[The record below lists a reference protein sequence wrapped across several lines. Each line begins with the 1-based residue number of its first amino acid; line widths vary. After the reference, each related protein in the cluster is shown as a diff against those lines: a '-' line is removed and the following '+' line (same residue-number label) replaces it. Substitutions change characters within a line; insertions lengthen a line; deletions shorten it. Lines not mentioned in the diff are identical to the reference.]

1 MQTGQC
7 NKLFNSGF
15 PTKEAPLPPPP
26 NIYHQWQQ
34 HLTRIRY
41 ITNSSV
47 TLVSVIFSLFPL
59 SKDRNLSLGDG
70 LVNSEK
76 MEAKEEK
83 NKVSL
88 IVILD
93 LLCCL

>member
-1 MQTGQC
+1 MAATSNKNTIH
-7 NKLFNSGF
+7 NKLVCDPSFC
-15 PTKEAPLPPPP
+15 
-26 NIYHQWQQ
+26 Y
-34 HLTRIRY
+34 
-41 ITNSSV
+41 
-47 TLVSVIFSLFPL
+47 FSLFPL
-59 SKDRNLSLGDG
+59 SIDRNPSLGDG

-76 MEAKEEK
+76 LEAKEEK